1 MILTDGEIHDMNQT
15 VELILK
21 ASKLPIS
28 IIIIGVGNENFTA
41 MKKLDGDDGPFKKGS
56 SNRDLVQFV
65 AYKDHKM
72 NLNKLGESVL
82 AELPHQFI

>member
-1 MILTDGEIHDMNQT
+1 LEYALKITEANKNKDIYNVLMILTDGEIHDMNQT

-56 SNRDLVQFV
+56 SNRDLV
-65 AYKDHKM
+65 
-72 NLNKLGESVL
+72 
-82 AELPHQFI
+82 